1 MICGYKGTSSF
12 WIVKWHVPKMNS
24 RVPSMKQMVVQK
36 RHTFA
41 AGLKNE
47 RESRRIIFFKI
58 KSMITKKS
66 MMKQMMTVI
75 CSATLAA
82 CGSAPAVQ
90 PQSEYQVMT
99 ISTTDRELQTIYSA
113 AIRGRQD
120 IDIYPQ
126 VSGTLT
132 KLCVEEGQTVRRGQ
146 VLFIIDQVPYL
157 AALRTAEA
165 NVEAARAGVATS
177 QLTYDSKKELYAQKV
192 ISEFDLKTSYNSLL
206 TAKAQLAQAEA
217 QQVNAANN
225 LSYTEV
231 KSPADGMVGTL
242 PYRVGTLVSAS
253 LPKPLTTVSDNS
265 NMYVYFSMTEN
276 QLLDLTRR
284 YGSKDKALAEMDSIE
299 LQLNDRSV
307 YPQEG
312 KIETISG
319 VIDTSTGT
327 VSLRAVFPN
336 KEGLLTSGGSGNVI
350 IPVRKEN
357 CIVVPQSATYEV
369 QDKVYVYKVVDGKAQ
384 SVPVQVIR
392 VNGGQEYIVESGLKV
407 GDTIVA
413 EGVGL
418 LREGTS
424 VQPKTNE

>member
-1 MICGYKGTSSF
+1 M
-12 WIVKWHVPKMNS
+12 
-24 RVPSMKQMVVQK
+24 
-36 RHTFA
+36 
-41 AGLKNE
+41 
-47 RESRRIIFFKI
+47 
-58 KSMITKKS
+58 
-66 MMKQMMTVI
+66 
-75 CSATLAA
+75 
-82 CGSAPAVQ
+82 
-90 PQSEYQVMT
+90 
-99 ISTTDRELQTIYSA
+99 
-113 AIRGRQD
+113 
-120 IDIYPQ
+120 
-126 VSGTLT
+126 
-132 KLCVEEGQTVRRGQ
+132 
-146 VLFIIDQVPYL
+146 
-157 AALRTAEA
+157 
-165 NVEAARAGVATS
+165 EAARAGVATS
-177 QLTYDSKKELYAQKV
+177 QLTSDSKKELYAQKV

-384 SVPVQVIR
+384 SVPVQVTR

>member
-1 MICGYKGTSSF
+1 
-12 WIVKWHVPKMNS
+12 
-24 RVPSMKQMVVQK
+24 MKDK
-36 RHTFA
+36 T
-41 AGLKNE
+41 L
-47 RESRRIIFFKI
+47 FFKI

-66 MMKQMMTVI
+66 MMKQMIIFI
-75 CSATLAA
+75 CSVTLVA
-82 CGSAPAVQ
+82 CGNTPVAQ
-90 PQSEYQVMT
+90 PQAEYQVMSIT
-99 ISTTDRELQTIYSA
+99 TTDKELQTAYSA

-132 KLCVEEGQTVRRGQ
+132 KLCVEEGQAVRKGQ

-165 NVEAARAGVATS
+165 NVAAARAGVATS
-177 QLTYDSKKELYAQKV
+177 QLTYDSKKELYTQKV
-192 ISEFDLKTSYNSLL
+192 VSEFDLKTSYNNLL

-217 QQVNAANN
+217 GQINAANN

-231 KSPADGMVGTL
+231 KSPADGVVGTL
-242 PYRVGTLVSAS
+242 PYRVGALVSAS

-276 QLLDLTRR
+276 QLLDMTRR
-284 YGSKDKALAEMDSIE
+284 YGSKDKALAEMPAII
-299 LQLNDRSV
+299 LQLNDRST
-307 YPQEG
+307 YPERG

-336 KEGLLTSGGSGNVI
+336 KDGLLTSGGSGNVV
-350 IPVRKEN
+350 IPVQKQN
-357 CIVVPQSATYEV
+357 CIVVPQVATYQV
-369 QDKVYVYKVVDGKAQ
+369 QDKTFVFKVVDGKAQ
-384 SVPVQVIR
+384 SASVQVTR
-392 VNGGQEYIVESGLKV
+392 VNGGQEYIVDDGLKV
-407 GDTIVA
+407 GDTIVV

-418 LREGTS
+418 LREGTAI
-424 VQPKTNE
+424 KTKTGK

>member
-1 MICGYKGTSSF
+1 MALFLS
-12 WIVKWHVPKMNS
+12 P
-24 RVPSMKQMVVQK
+24 
-36 RHTFA
+36 TFA
-41 AGLKNE
+41 TSFNKKTM
-47 RESRRIIFFKI
+47 R
-58 KSMITKKS
+58 KSMITLNRKWRRLIGIVGCTMCLASCKQAS
-66 MMKQMMTVI
+66 DASGMKPSYATMKVEATDKELSTSY
-75 CSATLAA
+75 SAT
-82 CGSAPAVQ
+82 
-90 PQSEYQVMT
+90 
-99 ISTTDRELQTIYSA
+99 
-113 AIRGRQD
+113 IRGRQD

-384 SVPVQVIR
+384 SVPVQVTR